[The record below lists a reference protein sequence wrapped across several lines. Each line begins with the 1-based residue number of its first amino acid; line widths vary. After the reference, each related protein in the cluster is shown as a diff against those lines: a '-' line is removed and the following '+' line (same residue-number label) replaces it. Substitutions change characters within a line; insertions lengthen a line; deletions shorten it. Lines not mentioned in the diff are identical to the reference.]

1 MLQLTVKDRRFTV
14 PILPIINLE
23 VGCTGSIP
31 ITTTVISEQT
41 PLRLTYHPYKP
52 TTNPTIEFNLIRSF
66 STEVVSDLEISKSA
80 VQDWSNAIDLFF
92 VRSESSRVSTKEVP
106 LEKVIPGDILSF
118 NVIQKQ
124 EARIPTEL
132 CEVDINFRRDLNV
145 IKAYT
150 KDTTATTLFSR
161 DIPHTLHTRVTQGM
175 DPSWQNDMQ
184 KESTDGVIESNKLDL
199 IAQVTHSTYIEFG
212 GTKDESIDRILD
224 DSNNILPK
232 GLSEVS
238 AEEGVSKRTVYTTS
252 EMSSVVTLQKSVIRS
267 ITDK

>member
-1 MLQLTVKDRRFTV
+1 MLQLTVKDRRFIV
-14 PILPIINLE
+14 PIYPVLSLE
-23 VGCTGSIP
+23 VGRTKNLS
-31 ITTTVISEQT
+31 ITTTLIPEQT
-41 PLRLTYHPYKP
+41 PFRLTFHPYKP
-52 TTNPTIEFNLIRSF
+52 TVNPTIEFNLIRSF
-66 STEVVSDLEISKSA
+66 STEVVGDVEVSKSA
-80 VQDWSNAIDLFF
+80 VQDWSSTIDLFF
-92 VRSESSRVSTKEVP
+92 VRSEASQFSTKEIP

-124 EARIPTEL
+124 EDRSPTEL
-132 CEVDINFRRDLNV
+132 HQVDHNFRTNLYV
-145 IKAYT
+145 TKSYT
-150 KDTTATTLFSR
+150 LDTTATTLFQL
-161 DIPHTLHTRVTQGM
+161 DTPVTLRTRVTQEM

-184 KESTDGVIESNKLDL
+184 KESNDGVIETNKLDL

-238 AEEGVSKRTVYTTS
+238 SEEGVSKRTVYTKS
-252 EMSSVVTLQKSVIRS
+252 DMSSVVTLQKSVIRS